1 MLFFKIKLKDTKIN
15 YKKMISKEAQKSIKR
30 FKRASSF
37 IGLLYKSPKEMTSGR
52 MKIGRWFNNLQGT
65 VFPKVKG
72 TTKEVIYLDDIRS
85 FKISTPN
92 SDPERIL
99 LYFHGGGYSL
109 GSPESHYALASYLAD
124 ITKTVVYVPDYRLG
138 PENKFPAQLED
149 GVKSYKFLIDN
160 LGYAPEQVAI
170 SGDSAGGHLALITLL
185 KLKEDGVQLPSALAL
200 LSPWTDPSAS
210 GDTYTYEMADR
221 DIMLGPLFK
230 KIWEN
235 GDQPY
240 DYFLNQEDYDENDKY
255 VVPLKG
261 DYENCPPIMIQV
273 GTEELLLSDSQRLR
287 DVLKEDNCEHEYYE
301 WENMYHVFHVDV
313 RMPETIEAFNQIGN
327 FLRKHI
333 GIKL

>member
-1 MLFFKIKLKDTKIN
+1 
-15 YKKMISKEAQKSIKR
+15 MISKEAQKSIKR
-30 FKRASSF
+30 FKRAASF
-37 IGLLYKSPKEMTSGR
+37 IGFLVKSPKEMTSSR
-52 MKIGRWFNNLQGT
+52 LRIGRLFNNLQGT

-109 GSPESHYALASYLAD
+109 GSPESHYSLASYLAD

-138 PENKFPAQLED
+138 PEYKFPAQLED

-200 LSPWTDPSAS
+200 LSPWTDPGAS
-210 GDTYTYEMADR
+210 GDTYTCLLYTSPSPR
-221 DIMLGPLFK
+221 DTR
-230 KIWEN
+230 E
-235 GDQPY
+235 
-240 DYFLNQEDYDENDKY
+240 
-255 VVPLKG
+255 
-261 DYENCPPIMIQV
+261 
-273 GTEELLLSDSQRLR
+273 S
-287 DVLKEDNCEHEYYE
+287 
-301 WENMYHVFHVDV
+301 
-313 RMPETIEAFNQIGN
+313 RMPSSA
-327 FLRKHI
+327 
-333 GIKL
+333 

>member
-1 MLFFKIKLKDTKIN
+1 
-15 YKKMISKEAQKSIKR
+15 MISKEAQKSIKR
-30 FKRASSF
+30 FKRAASF
-37 IGLLYKSPKEMTSGR
+37 IGFLVKSPKEMTPGR
-52 MKIGRWFNNLQGT
+52 YRVGRLFNNLQGT

-72 TTKEVIYLDDIRS
+72 TIKEVVYLDDIRS

-109 GSPESHYALASYLAD
+109 GSPESHYSLASYLAD

-138 PENKFPAQLED
+138 PEHKFPAQLED
-149 GVKSYKFLIDN
+149 GIKSYKFLIDE
-160 LGYAPEQVAI
+160 LGYSPEQVAI

-185 KLKEDGVQLPSALAL
+185 KLKEDDIQLPSALAL

-230 KIWEN
+230 KIWKN
-235 GDQPY
+235 GDKPY
-240 DYFLNQEDYDENDKY
+240 DYYLNQEDYDENDKY
-255 VVPLKG
+255 VVPLMG
-261 DYENCPPIMIQV
+261 NYENCPPIMIQV

-301 WENMYHVFHVDV
+301 WKDMYHVFHVDV
-313 RMPETIEAFNQIGN
+313 RMPETIESFNQIGN
-327 FLRKHI
+327 FLKKYI
-333 GIKL
+333 GIKI